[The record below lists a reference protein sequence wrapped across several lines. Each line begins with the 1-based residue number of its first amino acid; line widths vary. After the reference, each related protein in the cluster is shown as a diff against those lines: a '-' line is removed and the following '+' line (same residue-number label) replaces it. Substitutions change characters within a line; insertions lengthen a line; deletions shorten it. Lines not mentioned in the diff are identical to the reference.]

1 MKKLG
6 SFRAWCRD
14 ALARRQARHLRQPVC
29 PFAGT
34 VDVLRRTTKRLG
46 HLEDA
51 QAYCDRLPAH
61 IFCRVDET
69 SVG

>member
-1 MKKLG
+1 MKKRG

-14 ALARRQARHLRQPVC
+14 ALVRRQARHLRQPVY